1 MESRTLQQ
9 IQVSNISANPHNPRL
24 IFDQE
29 EMDSLKGS
37 IKKVG
42 ILVPLTVYK
51 NSKSFPKEEYIIL
64 DGERRWRSATQLGL
78 ETVPANI
85 IDEPEDITQNIL
97 FMFNIHHFKEEWALF
112 PTALKLEV
120 IIKKLD
126 TDNERVISDFTGVDR
141 STVRRCKRL
150 LWFPAK
156 YRDILMEKR
165 GKISTD
171 FFIELYPI
179 ANRLHYENKYLF
191 HDGLVRFIDSCI
203 NIFLKQDSFTDVKQ
217 FRDIRK
223 FMSSYEKTGEFH
235 KFLEK
240 IEEFVKTENIE
251 VFDPLQLE
259 ENIELKNVIKYIKY
273 LSESLEKIDLN
284 EISDFTL
291 ESDLKTLKEKISQV
305 LEEIN

>member
-1 MESRTLQQ
+1 MENKTLQQ
-9 IQVSNISANPHNPRL
+9 IKVSNISANPHNPRL
-24 IFDQE
+24 IFDQD

-37 IKKVG
+37 IEKVG
-42 ILVPLTVYK
+42 ILVPLTVYR

-150 LWFPAK
+150 LWFPKK

-179 ANRLHYENKYLF
+179 ANRLHYENTYLF
-191 HDGLVRFIDSCI
+191 NDGLIDFIDSCI
-203 NIFLKQDSFTDVKQ
+203 NIFQKQDSFTDVKQ

-223 FMSSYEKTGEFH
+223 YMSYHEKQGSFN
-235 KFLEK
+235 KFIEK
-240 IEEFVKTENIE
+240 IEEFVETENIE
-251 VFDPLQLE
+251 VFDPLQLD
-259 ENIELKNVIKYIKY
+259 ENIEVRNVVKYTRY

-291 ESDLKTLKEKISQV
+291 ESDLKILKEKLTSV
-305 LEEIN
+305 LESIN